1 MRHDAKSLLKEL
13 RSKADPTAVEGM
25 KRFGISGGKIYG
37 ISVPELRSIAKSLGS
52 DHQLAAE
59 LWRTGVHEARIL
71 ASMVDD
77 PKLLTAAQMEIWVQ
91 DFDSWDLCDH
101 CCGNLFDKTKFA
113 FEKAKE
119 WSTRKAEFEKRAG
132 FALIAELAVHDKSS
146 TDPKFEEFLALI
158 EKIGAEDDR
167 NFVKKAVNWALRQI
181 GKRNSRLN
189 TKAIKVALRML
200 EKKESPAGSWIA
212 SDALRELRS
221 EPVQKRLKQKPAL
234 N

>member
-1 MRHDAKSLLKEL
+1 MRHDAKRVLKEL
-13 RSKADPTAVEGM
+13 RSKADPVAVKGM
-25 KRFGISGGKIYG
+25 KRFAIGGGKIYG
-37 ISVPELRSIAKSLGS
+37 ISIPELRTIAKSVGR
-52 DHQLAAE
+52 DHQLARE
-59 LWRTGVHEARIL
+59 LWRSGVHEARIL

-77 PKLLTAAQMEIWVQ
+77 PKLLTAAQMESWVH
-91 DFDSWDLCDH
+91 DFDSWDVCDQ
-101 CCGNLFDKTKFA
+101 CCSNLFDKTELA

-132 FALIAELAVHDKSS
+132 FTLMAALAVHDKTSP
-146 TDPKFEEFLALI
+146 DAKFEEFLAWI
-158 EKIGAEDDR
+158 EKNRAEDNR

-189 TKAIKVALRML
+189 TKAIEVALRIL
-200 EKKESPAGSWIA
+200 EKKESPVARWIA

-221 EPVQKRLKQKPAL
+221 ETVQKKLKQKARL